1 MKLDQ
6 KTAVHCR
13 RTESLCNMLCRV
25 LNLNN
30 DIASMICLAAEYHDI
45 GKSKIP
51 ASILFKP
58 GKLTD
63 DEWKIM
69 KMHAKIGYDLMTDF
83 PENVRLMILYHHED
97 INGGGYY
104 HLRGNEIPVGS
115 QILRICDVYDGE
127 NHANVAMGEGNRGL
141 WRNCETTGKLF
152 RQRFR

>member
-1 MKLDQ
+1 MELDQ
-6 KTAVHCR
+6 KTTVHCR

-69 KMHAKIGYDLMTDF
+69 KTHAKIGYDLMSDF
-83 PENVRLMILYHHED
+83 PENVRLMISYLNEQSGILFPYHIVQAF
-97 INGGGYY
+97 ING
-104 HLRGNEIPVGS
+104 LRDTSNG
-115 QILRICDVYDGE
+115 QKYAL
-127 NHANVAMGEGNRGL
+127 
-141 WRNCETTGKLF
+141 
-152 RQRFR
+152 